1 MFRDRARLQNQIVFL
16 EATDAHHLRMNAKKY
31 LHTARAVR
39 DTLERELGELEMG
52 DFAGSGVAALQT
64 TAENIYFDHY
74 RRFANLDGSGR
85 ANRAQRE
92 ADRLIARLQ
101 APSRR

>member
-1 MFRDRARLQNQIVFL
+1 MSS
-16 EATDAHHLRMNAKKY
+16 K
-31 LHTARAVR
+31 
-39 DTLERELGELEMG
+39 
-52 DFAGSGVAALQT
+52 QT

-92 ADRLIARLQ
+92 TDRLIARLQ
-101 APSRR
+101 ARARR